1 MYRIFGTGK
10 KSANKATLDGAI
22 SSTDSRVESVEGKIR
37 KLDGELARYRDQM
50 KTMREGP
57 AKRSV
62 KNRALT
68 VLKQKKMY
76 ETQRDQLQQ
85 QVFNMEQAQFT
96 NDNIRNTMTTYE
108 AMKESNKALKKQYKD
123 VDIDKIEDMQDELAD
138 LMDQANEIQESIARS
153 YSVPDDLDEADLDA
167 GNPNIGWLVVKI
179 ELDALGDELAFE
191 SSDVPSYLQATD
203 ELPELLPEDQDPLKV
218 SEPTTKEEPSK
229 VQEDALKL

>member
-10 KSANKATLDGAI
+10 KPANKATLDAAI
-22 SSTDSRVESVEGKIR
+22 SSTDSRAETVEGKIR

-85 QVFNMEQAQFT
+85 QIFNMEQAQFT

-167 GNPNIGWLVVKI
+167 
-179 ELDALGDELAFE
+179 ELDALGDELTFE
-191 SSDVPSYLQATD
+191 SSDIPSYLQATD
-203 ELPELLPEDQDPLKV
+203 ELPELLPEDQDPLK
-218 SEPTTKEEPSK
+218 
-229 VQEDALKL
+229 